1 MKRIHIPNIGP
12 NTANIPLAI
21 AMAIRESKALGSDSI
36 TLITPVKDD
45 LDSIV
50 LGDFLGRDAAKRLM
64 KGGTVALGDYGVSL
78 THESVATMQ
87 KMRRASIGLAFYV
100 STDSISVLDQLDFEC
115 LIFVPWLD
123 KEGVQW
129 AQKWNADTHGASTAG
144 AEVNLPE
151 DVIAALKNLTTCV
164 NLSTGL
170 GHSSDKEKEN
180 AERTFSKLRLGGI
193 KWNPA
198 EIKKWAVRN
207 GWRADDAQ
215 ELATLSGRYT

>member
-1 MKRIHIPNIGP
+1 MKRIHIPNMGP
-12 NTANIPLAI
+12 NTANIPVAV
-21 AMAIRESKALGSDSI
+21 AVAIRESKALGSDSV
-36 TLITPVKDD
+36 TLITPVKDN

-64 KGGTVALGDYGVSL
+64 KGSTVALGDYGVSL

-87 KMRRASIGLAFYV
+87 KKRRASIGLAFYV
-100 STDSISVLDQLDFEC
+100 SADSISQLDQLDFEC

-123 KEGVQW
+123 KEGVKW
-129 AQKWNADTHGASTAG
+129 AQKWNAETHGAPTVG
-144 AEVNLPE
+144 TEVNLPE
-151 DVIAALKNLTTCV
+151 DVIVALKSLTTCV

-170 GHSSDKEKEN
+170 AHSSDKEN
-180 AERTFSKLRLGGI
+180 AKRTFTKLRSGGI
-193 KWNPA
+193 KWNPE
-198 EIKKWAVRN
+198 EIEKWAVRN